1 VLDKRRSD
9 RNKPPSG
16 ILLQMRIN
24 ELEQIFHQVIAL
36 MDNCPDALKLDMSG
50 TPGTRMEL

>member
-1 VLDKRRSD
+1 MLDKRRSD